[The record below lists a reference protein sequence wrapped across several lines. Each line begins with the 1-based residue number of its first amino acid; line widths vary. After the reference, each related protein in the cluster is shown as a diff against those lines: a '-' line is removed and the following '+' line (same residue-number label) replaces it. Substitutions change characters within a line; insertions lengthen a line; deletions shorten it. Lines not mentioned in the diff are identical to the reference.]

1 MKIINKISALISAVL
16 FAVLLTSCSEFMLIP
31 ISIDYPFDEK
41 NSEASPSTYKINIS
55 EGLNGIEKVFNKEVK
70 VVTDTLFNELKIP
83 DAQIMNYPQF
93 MTDDIL
99 DLIAGKVVSKE
110 IDFRTP
116 MVDDLQHETMNFS
129 ICDFED
135 SNFEEKDEATNSY
148 MTIANISSF
157 CALTE
162 TARNEEIDRC
172 RVTAD
177 ETCIHLAVH
186 QENES
191 MKIKMAE
198 QKDLKKYKKYL
209 NKIYSATL
217 NELTFTIK
225 NPPNNVAGNN
235 AFRMKAELYAQK
247 IDPFRASD
255 GITPCKDGDDL
266 KQCIYRG
273 VDENGVPENYFS
285 ATISDDSATDGTVSE
300 KKKYLI
306 GVFETDDDT
315 YSSDQV
321 MNLIYTYEGK
331 DTLQNAIKHL
341 DFQLGI
347 KSYYVFYP
355 QAAKP
360 EGTLE
365 AGIKAK
371 LLFNVEPLN

>member
-1 MKIINKISALISAVL
+1 MTIINKISALILAVL

-41 NSEASPSTYKINIS
+41 NNEASPSTYKINIS
-55 EGLNGIEKVFNKEVK
+55 EGLNGIEKVFNNEV
-70 VVTDTLFNELKIP
+70 VLVTNTLFKELNIP
-83 DAQIMNYPQF
+83 NAEITTYPKF
-93 MTDDIL
+93 VTDDIL

-110 IDFRTP
+110 IDYRIP
-116 MVDDLQHETMNFS
+116 MVEDIQHETMKFS

-148 MTIANISSF
+148 MTIANIADF
-157 CALTE
+157 CALSE
-162 TARNEEIDRC
+162 AARNQEIDRC
-172 RVTAD
+172 KISAD
-177 ETCIHLAVH
+177 ETCIHLEVR

-247 IDPFRASD
+247 IDPFRAD
-255 GITPCKDGDDL
+255 GEPCKDGDDL
-266 KQCIYRG
+266 KQCMYRG
-273 VDENGVPENYFS
+273 VDENGVPENDFS
-285 ATISDDSATDGTVSE
+285 ATIEDDSATDGTVSE

-331 DTLQNAIKHL
+331 DTLQHAIKHL

-360 EGTLE
+360 EGTME
-365 AGIKAK
+365 ASIKAK
-371 LLFNVEPLN
+371 LLFSVEPLN